1 MKILVVY
8 TSKYGSTKQ
17 YAEWVAGELGAT
29 LKVASETSDAD
40 ISAHDIVVCGGYLHI
55 GTVVGADFIRRHWD
69 TLHAKKVVLFT
80 VAGAPAESPERTR
93 WFEESL
99 PQHISPAVHHVP
111 LRGRALDL
119 DWKDRALL
127 SFPRVLMHL
136 KHWATRD
143 PKDKAALDAF
153 KPFDAV
159 RKESIAPLVAHIR
172 QLSASS

>member
-1 MKILVVY
+1 MVY

-17 YAEWVAGELGAT
+17 YAEWVAAELDAT
-29 LKVASETSDAD
+29 LKAAREASDAD
-40 ISAHDIVVCGGYLHI
+40 ISAHDVVVCGGYLHI
-55 GTVVGADFIRRHWD
+55 GKVIGAEFLQTHWD
-69 TLHAKKVVLFT
+69 ALRSKKVALFT

-93 WFEESL
+93 WFEASL
-99 PQHISPAVHHVP
+99 PQHIRATLDHFP

-127 SFPRVLMHL
+127 TFPRVLMHL
-136 KHWATRD
+136 KYWATRD
-143 PKDKAALDAF
+143 PKDKVVLDGF

-159 RKESIAPLVAHIR
+159 NKESIAPLVAHIR